1 MRSVILVAILVL
13 LAACKQGG
21 AITCPTL
28 RGYSP
33 AFIAAAARELE
44 GLDRGAPHVEQ
55 MLNDYGVERDAIR
68 ECLKRQRWQGLQQ
81 RN

>member
-1 MRSVILVAILVL
+1 MRHILAIALLSLL
-13 LAACKQGG
+13 LAGCKPGG

-33 AFIAAAARELE
+33 AFLAATAKEIGVIE
-44 GLDRGAPHVEQ
+44 QTAPHVVK

-68 ECLKRQRWQGLQQ
+68 TCIKLRGG
-81 RN
+81 

>member
-1 MRSVILVAILVL
+1 MRSVMLVALVL
-13 LAACKQGG
+13 LLAARKQGG

-33 AFIAAAARELE
+33 AFMAAAARELE
-44 GLDRGAPHVEQ
+44 ALDRNTPHVVQ

-68 ECLKRQRWQGLQQ
+68 ECLKRQKAK
-81 RN
+81 

>member
-1 MRSVILVAILVL
+1 MRNVMLAALLLL

-33 AFIAAAARELE
+33 AFMAAAARELE
-44 GLDRGAPHVEQ
+44 GLDRSAPHLVQ
-55 MLNDYGVERDAIR
+55 MFNDYGVERDAIR
-68 ECLKRQRWQGLQQ
+68 ECLRRQKVAK
-81 RN
+81 

>member
-1 MRSVILVAILVL
+1 MRGAILVALMLL

-33 AFIAAAARELE
+33 AFMAAAARELE
-44 GLDRGAPHVEQ
+44 GLDRSAPHVAQ

-68 ECLKRQRWQGLQQ
+68 VCLRRQKAAR
-81 RN
+81 

>member
-1 MRSVILVAILVL
+1 MRRAILVALVL
-13 LAACKQGG
+13 MLAACKQGG

-33 AFIAAAARELE
+33 AFMAAAARELE
-44 GLDRGAPHVEQ
+44 GLGRSVPHVAQ

-68 ECLKRQRWQGLQQ
+68 KCLRRQKAAH
-81 RN
+81 

>member
-1 MRSVILVAILVL
+1 MRTLTLIALALV

-33 AFIAAAARELE
+33 AFMAAAARELD
-44 GLDRGAPHVEQ
+44 GISQKAPHIAQ

-68 ECLKRQRWQGLQQ
+68 ECLRRQATMQ
-81 RN
+81 

>member
-1 MRSVILVAILVL
+1 MRGGILIALVLL

-33 AFIAAAARELE
+33 AFLAAAARELE
-44 GLDRGAPHVEQ
+44 GLDRNAPHVAQ

-68 ECLKRQRWQGLQQ
+68 ECLKRRKDG
-81 RN
+81 R

>member
-1 MRSVILVAILVL
+1 MRGGIFVMLVL
-13 LAACKQGG
+13 LLVACKQGG

-33 AFIAAAARELE
+33 AFMTAAARELE
-44 GLDRGAPHVEQ
+44 GLDRKEPHVAQ

-68 ECLKRQRWQGLQQ
+68 ERLRRQKRS
-81 RN
+81 

>member
-1 MRSVILVAILVL
+1 MRSVMLVALLLL

-33 AFIAAAARELE
+33 AFMAAAARELE
-44 GLDRGAPHVEQ
+44 GLSRSAPHVAQ

-68 ECLKRQRWQGLQQ
+68 ECLQRKRAVR
-81 RN
+81 

>member
-28 RGYSP
+28 KGYST
-33 AFIAAAARELE
+33 AFMAAAAREFEALV
-44 GLDRGAPHVEQ
+44 RKAPHVVQ
-55 MLNDYGVERDAIR
+55 LLNDYGVERDAIR
-68 ECLKRQRWQGLQQ
+68 ECLRWQKKP
-81 RN
+81 R